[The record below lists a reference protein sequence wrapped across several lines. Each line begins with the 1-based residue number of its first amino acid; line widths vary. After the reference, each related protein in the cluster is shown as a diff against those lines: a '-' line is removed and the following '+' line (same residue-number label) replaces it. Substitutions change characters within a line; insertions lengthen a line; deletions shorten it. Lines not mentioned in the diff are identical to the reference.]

1 MVRGSMIYTD
11 KAIENAKA
19 NKMLLVKLELNGKY
33 CDGGGP
39 WTITGPVGPKMAKRI
54 KQLFLDLHNGEKSQ
68 R

>member
-1 MVRGSMIYTD
+1 MRASMIYTE

-19 NKMLLVKLELNGKY
+19 NKMLLVKIALDSKY
-33 CDGGGP
+33 IDGGGT

-54 KQLFLDLHNGEKSQ
+54 KRLFLDLHDAEKSQ